1 MAPSVL
7 PDDGSVLGNR
17 VPRLGSGRTTTLILI
32 VPNIHGLAHA
42 VKSRSIRGMGLHMDR
57 IALVGG
63 RYLGQHNSICDR
75 AAPLARIF
83 SSSKTL
89 ADRGAA
95 RHFFRKIL
103 HRLVP
108 GMTVTNFES
117 ANVLFVTGIRD
128 RLSADRPKTLLQFR
142 RACCTD

>member
-7 PDDGSVLGNR
+7 PDSGSVPDNGSVLGNR

-63 RYLGQHNSICDR
+63 GYLGQHNSICDR
-75 AAPLARIF
+75 AARLARIF

-108 GMTVTNFES
+108 GMTVTNTER
-117 ANVLFVTGIRD
+117 ANVVLVTGIRN
-128 RLSADRPKTLLQFR
+128 RVRSEER
-142 RACCTD
+142 R